1 MKLKDFLVIAVALIA
16 MTAVIDCT
24 SCSRGSRV
32 AAEPVEEVDSLCVVP
47 GDSLTEVTAVIDIQ

>member
-24 SCSRGSRV
+24 RGSSGSRV
-32 AAEPVEEVDSLCVVP
+32 TAESVEEADSLCVVP
-47 GDSLTEVTAVIDIQ
+47 GDSLTEVTGVIDIQ